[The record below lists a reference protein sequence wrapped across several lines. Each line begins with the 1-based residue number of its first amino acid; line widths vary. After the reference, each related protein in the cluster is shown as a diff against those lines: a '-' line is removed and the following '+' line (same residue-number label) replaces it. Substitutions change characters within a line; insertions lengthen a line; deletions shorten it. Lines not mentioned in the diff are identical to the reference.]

1 MPTPSPTTTTTPKT
15 PSLAQKLRALLQGTH
30 AEAAEATE
38 SVQEPTIEAATEVA
52 ANSDSQLAQVAALQA
67 QLDAALAELDSS
79 KKALAENETLQAQWT
94 ESQARNAE
102 MLALLDA
109 YALGEPLGD
118 DLAGLAEEAIASA
131 DVPNADAA
139 PNSTSAQPATTFV
152 PAEMARIA
160 QSLR

>member
-1 MPTPSPTTTTTPKT
+1 MPTPSPTTPKT
-15 PSLAQKLRALLQGTH
+15 PSLAQKLRALLQGTP
-30 AEAAEATE
+30 AEASEATE
-38 SVQEPTIEAATEVA
+38 SAVS
-52 ANSDSQLAQVAALQA
+52 SDSQLDPLAALQA
-67 QLDAALAELDSS
+67 ELDAARLELDVT
-79 KKALAENETLQAQWT
+79 KKALAENETLQAQWA

-118 DLAGLAEEAIASA
+118 DLASLTE
-131 DVPNADAA
+131 DTQPVVKADATITE
-139 PNSTSAQPATTFV
+139 SPASTFV

>member
-1 MPTPSPTTTTTPKT
+1 MPTPSPTNPKT
-15 PSLAQKLRALLQGTH
+15 PSLAQKLRALLQGTP
-30 AEAAEATE
+30 AETSEVTDSAPEAAV
-38 SVQEPTIEAATEVA
+38 S
-52 ANSDSQLAQVAALQA
+52 SDSQVAEVAALQA
-67 QLDAALAELDSS
+67 QLDATLAELDVT
-79 KKALAENETLQAQWT
+79 KKALAENETLQAQWA

-118 DLAGLAEEAIASA
+118 DLASLTEDIEAPEAAVNHVKPTAEVTAS
-131 DVPNADAA
+131 
-139 PNSTSAQPATTFV
+139 TFV